1 MTNPTAP
8 GQEQAAKFIQ
18 IWAESLT
25 LVLGQI
31 AAKAFPMQKGEAPA
45 KGATSSEPES
55 SDTDKDKDKKNED
68 VYLTI
73 TASGSV
79 RGEMSLRI
87 PQASAA
93 ALAKIFVGEA
103 GSGAELTD
111 ETRAAVEEL
120 LRQVA
125 GHVSTGAKLIWK
137 ELQLNLALAQAPTW
151 PPAASG
157 WIRSGAGAPAEIA
170 IEWRLSAALNAS
182 LAATQQEQKA
192 SSSPAENVIAASD
205 PARLG
210 FFMDLELDV
219 TLRFG
224 GRNILLKDI
233 LQLGPGS
240 VLELDREIQDPADL
254 LLDGK
259 LIARGEVVMVDGNYG
274 LRVTEIFAGPQ
285 AAA

>member
-1 MTNPTAP
+1 
-8 GQEQAAKFIQ
+8 
-18 IWAESLT
+18 
-25 LVLGQI
+25 
-31 AAKAFPMQKGEAPA
+31 
-45 KGATSSEPES
+45 
-55 SDTDKDKDKKNED
+55 
-68 VYLTI
+68 
-73 TASGSV
+73 
-79 RGEMSLRI
+79 
-87 PQASAA
+87 
-93 ALAKIFVGEA
+93 
-103 GSGAELTD
+103 LTD
-111 ETRAAVEEL
+111 ESRAAVEEL

-125 GHVSTGAKLIWK
+125 GHVSTAAKPLWK
-137 ELQLNLALAQAPTW
+137 ELPLNLALAPAPTW

-157 WIRSGAGAPAEIA
+157 WIRSGTGSPAEIA

-182 LAATQQEQKA
+182 LIPIQQEPKT
-192 SSSPAENVIAASD
+192 SSSPAENVNVPSD

-210 FFMDLELDV
+210 FFMDLELEV

-259 LIARGEVVMVDGNYG
+259 LIARGEVVMVDGNFG
-274 LRVTEIFAGPQ
+274 LRVTEIYDGPQ